1 MHFTNTKL
9 DEAILSEIFSQ
20 EVISQTFWSSLAK
33 PNEGDLTRVLVDHGD
48 KFCDEKWA
56 FWLVKRHGFTRM
68 ASLEPDPKFYAS
80 LHWTAQTEKIAR
92 IFGCY
97 PFRLRNGIAYL
108 ASVRPDLNSCME
120 ELLTWLKATRP
131 YIFAITPK
139 ELKFWANLKRATI

>member
-9 DEAILSEIFSQ
+9 DDAILGEICSQ
-20 EVISQTFWSSLAK
+20 GVIAQELWSTLAK
-33 PNEGDLTRVLVDHGD
+33 PDEGDLTSVLVDQGH
-48 KFCDEKWA
+48 KFSDEKWA

-68 ASLEPDPKFYAS
+68 ASLEPDHAFYAS
-80 LHWTAQTEKIAR
+80 LRWTAQTERIAR
-92 IFGCY
+92 VFGCY

-120 ELLTWLKATRP
+120 ELLTWLKASRP

-139 ELKFWANLKRATI
+139 ELKFWANLKRATL